1 MGAVITE
8 LVTVHQDSYVVRAL
22 VQLGGNSFASG
33 MATET
38 DIEKAEDR
46 AKVRALQAF
55 GISGSASTPALYT
68 PHDSFVADQS
78 YSQLMPLPP
87 APNNLP
93 LEFPSQESSL
103 TSNQEESLVEAAIA
117 PEFERPAP
125 PSLFS
130 DSDLSPP
137 LVSSAPDFNLEL
149 PSLIHSNSI
158 ENPVENSVEEVETAK
173 FPDPALDLTPEISQ
187 SWTELPLVSP
197 EPSLPPKPEKS
208 SKRKAESKTSPPAAK
223 PAAETDIGETGDRSN
238 EIARIGVE
246 MKRLSWTTEQGRN
259 YLKRTYGKRSRQE
272 LDDIE
277 LLDFLR
283 FLEAQ
288 PSPSQSL
295 F

>member
-8 LVTVHQDSYVVRAL
+8 LVIVHQDSYVVRAL

-38 DIEKAEDR
+38 DLEKAEDR

-55 GISGSASTPALYT
+55 GISGSTSTPALYT

-78 YSQLMPLPP
+78 YSQLTPLPP
-87 APNNLP
+87 AANNLP
-93 LEFPSQESSL
+93 LEFQAQASSVI
-103 TSNQEESLVEAAIA
+103 SNQEDSLAEAAIA
-117 PEFERPAP
+117 PEIERPAP

-130 DSDLSPP
+130 DSSSSPP
-137 LVSSAPDFNLEL
+137 LVNSVPDFDLEMPPL
-149 PSLIHSNSI
+149 AYSNPI
-158 ENPVENSVEEVETAK
+158 ENPIEEVETAK
-173 FPDPALDLTPEISQ
+173 FTNPELDPSPEISQ

-197 EPSLPPKPEKS
+197 EPDLPPKPEKS
-208 SKRKAESKTSPPAAK
+208 SKRKAESKAPPAAK